1 MSPAPRRRTRATGF
15 SPGGP
20 RELTD
25 EPRRQTRGR
34 RQTTAAG
41 KAAPTAPARTADPM
55 DLDKADSASGVDGPV
70 SPRRG
75 RGQTRTLRARTR
87 SSSPLESAGLPDN
100 RRTRSPPRVADAA
113 RSPRLDH
120 AGLGKG
126 LGKHARDE
134 DTLEEVGGP
143 AEGAGGESSGSSVE
157 RPAKKLRAGDRGGED
172 IRRQVERENPPT
184 SSAMTPSRVGARVLR
199 AGASALK
206 YLGFRRESPRSVAEG
221 DVGESRPSIDPEVS
235 SREAPGST
243 AVSPSGGS
251 VVKSTNGPLRPD
263 SGALA
268 STVLHERS
276 GDDLIEEQRRAAEL
290 RKLLK
295 LGRRNVVKLKAPS
308 ECGSDDEEAAKAA
321 YRFTEELRPVSL
333 PTYNPSTRYVGWE
346 EGNRGMLVVE
356 EKSDEP
362 KQDVSFQC
370 FCSLLY
376 IH

>member
-1 MSPAPRRRTRATGF
+1 
-15 SPGGP
+15 
-20 RELTD
+20 
-25 EPRRQTRGR
+25 
-34 RQTTAAG
+34 
-41 KAAPTAPARTADPM
+41 
-55 DLDKADSASGVDGPV
+55 
-70 SPRRG
+70 
-75 RGQTRTLRARTR
+75 
-87 SSSPLESAGLPDN
+87 
-100 RRTRSPPRVADAA
+100 
-113 RSPRLDH
+113 
-120 AGLGKG
+120 
-126 LGKHARDE
+126 
-134 DTLEEVGGP
+134 
-143 AEGAGGESSGSSVE
+143 
-157 RPAKKLRAGDRGGED
+157 
-172 IRRQVERENPPT
+172 
-184 SSAMTPSRVGARVLR
+184 
-199 AGASALK
+199 LK

-370 FCSLLY
+370 FCFLLY